1 MLRSW
6 SYSGP
11 INEAFLSGASG
22 GNRSMRQPS
31 IHLLQG
37 QLLAL
42 QAQLNALFA
51 SLPPVILEEVQ
62 EHLQRQADLARVDI
76 ISIEWAGPVMPGFE
90 DQLGMV
96 ERLEISR

>member
-1 MLRSW
+1 
-6 SYSGP
+6 
-11 INEAFLSGASG
+11 
-22 GNRSMRQPS
+22 MRQPS
-31 IHLLQG
+31 VHLLQG

-76 ISIEWAGPVMPGFE
+76 ISTEWAGPVMPGFE
-90 DQLGMV
+90 DQLEQV
-96 ERLEISR
+96 SS